1 MALIKPSE
9 MDFSEKNIIML
20 ISGLPGTGKTTLA
33 LSAPDVVL
41 VDTDEGIVRVS
52 PEHRRDTIIAKSY
65 EELLNDLRGLSGY
78 KSLVIDTGGALIDML
93 KDWAVRNEP
102 SASKKSGGFSQQGY
116 GIVKA
121 EFLRLSAELRRR
133 FNVIYLFHVNKDKNA
148 EEIFYD
154 IVCEGSAKTLVY
166 QPADLCGFLHMVN
179 GERYLGFTPTM
190 NYNAKS
196 AYGIKGLV
204 KVPELMPGMPNN
216 FLTLLFDKI
225 RANLRSESQQNKEDA
240 QQYDNVM
247 EAGGKII
254 MSVKAPED
262 VEGALEEIKALKHA
276 LTSEAELKAALKG
289 RLNELHIVY
298 DKAEKKYVA
307 QGG

>member
-216 FLTLLFDKI
+216 FLTLLFEKI

-240 QQYDNVM
+240 QKYDNVM

>member
-1 MALIKPSE
+1 MALVRPDE
-9 MDFSEKNIIML
+9 MNFSEKNIIMI

-41 VDTDEGIVRVS
+41 VDADEGIVRVS
-52 PEHRRDTIIAKSY
+52 PEHRKDTVMAKNY

-116 GIVKA
+116 GFVKT

-133 FNVIYLFHVNKDKNA
+133 FNVIYLFHVNKDKNGD
-148 EEIFYD
+148 EIFYD
-154 IVCEGSAKTLVY
+154 LVCEGAAKTLVY
-166 QPADLCGFLHMVN
+166 QPADLCGYLQIVN

-204 KVPELMPGMPNN
+204 KVPELTPGMPNN
-216 FLTLLFDKI
+216 FLTLLFEKI
-225 RANLRSESQQNKEDA
+225 RANLRSESAQNKEKA
-240 QQYDNVM
+240 EQY
-247 EAGGKII
+247 
-254 MSVKAPED
+254 KAAIAKGSELLLSLNGPED
-262 VEGALEEIKALKHA
+262 VERVLGGIESLEHA

-298 DKAEKKYVA
+298 DRAEKKYVVR
-307 QGG
+307 

>member
-1 MALIKPSE
+1 MALVKPNE
-9 MDFSEKNIIML
+9 MDFSEKNIIMI

-41 VDTDEGIVRVS
+41 VDVDEGIVRVS
-52 PEHRRDTIIAKSY
+52 PEHRKDTIMAKTY
-65 EELLNDLRGLSGY
+65 EELLNDLRSLSGY

-102 SASKKSGGFSQQGY
+102 SASKRSGGFSQQGY
-116 GIVKA
+116 GFVKA
-121 EFLRLSAELRRR
+121 EFLRLSAELRRK
-133 FNVIYLFHVNKDKNA
+133 FNVIYLFHVNKDKNGDDV
-148 EEIFYD
+148 FYD
-154 IVCEGSAKTLVY
+154 LVCEGSAKTLVY
-166 QPADLCGFLHMVN
+166 QPADLCGYLQIVN

-204 KVPELMPGMPNN
+204 KVPELTPGMPNN
-216 FLTLLFDKI
+216 FLTLLFKKI
-225 RANLRSESQQNKEDA
+225 WANLRSESQHNKEDA
-240 QQYDNVM
+240 QNYDNVM
-247 EAGGKII
+247 ETGGKII
-254 MSVKAPED
+254 MSVKTPED
-262 VEGALEEIKALKHA
+262 VEGALAEIKTLKHV

-289 RLNELHIVY
+289 RLSELHIVY
-298 DKAEKKYVA
+298 DKAEKKYVV